1 MAVAGSTSRVDE
13 CRIVSEL
20 DRWLAAYRS
29 GFAIGIDPTSMIQ
42 RARDEVQALC
52 VERDAWKH
60 KVWSDRS
67 KLGHR
72 VAKTRADALEEAAA
86 LCERM
91 PGDDEAAYRFAAKA
105 IRALL
110 KDGP

>member
-1 MAVAGSTSRVDE
+1 VT
-13 CRIVSEL
+13 EL

-29 GFAIGIDPTSMIQ
+29 GYAVGIDPESMIQ

-60 KVWSDRS
+60 KARSDRS

-86 LCERM
+86 LCERIQ
-91 PGDDEAAYRFAAKA
+91 GDDEAAYRFAAKA

-110 KDGP
+110 TDRRRKSPLGR